1 VCSAGTIRP
10 LDGLNTD
17 TWTRTRIRNPDT
29 VLMATD
35 QEIAFPKLSPKEI
48 DELQPRGVT
57 LPTQAGQLLWK
68 EGDRNLPFFVVL
80 EGEIEIVAHSHG
92 EEKLVTVHV
101 PGEFTGDVDLLTG
114 RMSLV
119 AARVR
124 KAGKVLRL
132 ESAELRRVL
141 AELPELGEKMLKAF
155 LMRRTLLIDNGFE
168 GIKIIGSRYDPR
180 THTLAEFC
188 TRNAIPY
195 TLLDLEMDPEAEQ
208 LLRQMGIPTTQIPV
222 VIGRDGQWWCNP
234 TVEQL
239 AEYVG
244 LEQPVMAN
252 QLYDLIVV
260 GAGPAGLAASV
271 YAASEGL
278 HTLTLDSIAAGGQ
291 AGTSSRIEN
300 YLGFPTGI
308 SGQDLAL
315 NAVVQAEKF
324 GAHLSVPKTVEGLRI
339 QSGDRVIRLEEGTEL
354 HARAV
359 VIASGIEYKRLD
371 VPRLRE
377 LEGAGVYYAATE
389 MEARLCGGD
398 EVVVV
403 GGGNSAGQA
412 VVFLS
417 RVARRIHLVIRGDDL
432 GKSMSRYL
440 IDRIEGL
447 PNVTLHKR
455 RVVAALEGDDHLSG
469 VVLRAVD
476 GTDEEHI
483 AARALFIFIGAVPH
497 TEWLRDCV
505 ALDQKG
511 FVLTGTNIPPVAL
524 ESDAWRV
531 ANRPPMFLETSLPG
545 VFAAGDARS
554 NSVKRVASAV
564 GEGSMAI
571 SFVHAHLGMI

>member
-1 VCSAGTIRP
+1 
-10 LDGLNTD
+10 
-17 TWTRTRIRNPDT
+17 
-29 VLMATD
+29 MATD
-35 QEIAFPKLSPKEI
+35 QEIAFPRLSPKEI
-48 DELQPRGVT
+48 DELRPRGTV
-57 LPTQAGQLLWK
+57 LPTREGQVLWK

-92 EEKLVTVHV
+92 EEKLVTVHG

-119 AARVR
+119 TGRVR
-124 KAGKVLRL
+124 KAGEVLRL
-132 ESAELRRVL
+132 ESGALRRVL
-141 AELPELGEKMLKAF
+141 AELPELGEKMLRAF
-155 LMRRTLLIDNGFE
+155 LMRRTLLIDKGFE
-168 GIKIIGSRYDPR
+168 GIKIIGSRYDPK
-180 THTLAEFC
+180 THAVAEFC
-188 TRNAIPY
+188 TRNAIPF

-208 LLRQMGIPTTQIPV
+208 LLRQMGIATSQTPV
-222 VIGRDGQWWCNP
+222 VIGRDGQWWSNP
-234 TVEQL
+234 SVERL

-244 LEQPVMAN
+244 LEQPVTAN
-252 QLYDLIVV
+252 EVYDLVVV

-291 AGTSSRIEN
+291 AGTASRIEN

-308 SGQDLAL
+308 SGLELAL

-324 GAHLSVPKTVEGLRI
+324 GAHLSVPKTVQALRI

-371 VPRLRE
+371 IPRARE

-417 RVARRIHLVIRGDDL
+417 RVARRVHLVIRGDDL

-447 PNVTLHKR
+447 PNVTLHKK
-455 RVVAALEGDDHLSG
+455 RVVAAVEGTDHLSG

-476 GTDEEHI
+476 GTGEEHI
-483 AARALFIFIGAVPH
+483 PARALFVFIGAVPH
-497 TEWLRDCV
+497 TDWLRHCV

-511 FVLTGTNIPPVAL
+511 FVLTGSNVPPAAL
-524 ESDAWRV
+524 ASEVWRV

-545 VFAAGDARS
+545 VFAAGDVRS

>member
-1 VCSAGTIRP
+1 V
-10 LDGLNTD
+10 
-17 TWTRTRIRNPDT
+17 
-29 VLMATD
+29 
-35 QEIAFPKLSPKEI
+35 
-48 DELQPRGVT
+48 
-57 LPTQAGQLLWK
+57 LWK

-92 EEKLVTVHV
+92 EEKLVTVHE
-101 PGEFTGDVDLLTG
+101 PGEFTGDVDQLTG

-119 AARVR
+119 TARVR
-124 KAGKVLRL
+124 KGGEVLKL
-132 ESAELRRVL
+132 EPGALRRVI
-141 AELPELGEKMLKAF
+141 AELPELGEKLLKAF

-168 GIKIIGSRYDPR
+168 GIKIIGSRYDPK
-180 THTLAEFC
+180 THALAEFC
-188 TRNAIPY
+188 TRNAIPF

-208 LLRQMGIPTTQIPV
+208 LLRQMGIATSQTPV
-222 VIGRDGQWWCNP
+222 VIGRDGEWWSNP
-234 TVEQL
+234 TVDQL
-239 AEYVG
+239 AAYVG
-244 LEQPVMAN
+244 LEQPVTAN
-252 QLYDLIVV
+252 ELYDLIVV

-278 HTLTLDSIAAGGQ
+278 HTLTLDRIAAGGQ

-308 SGQDLAL
+308 SGQELAL

-324 GAHLSVPKTVEGLRI
+324 GAHLSVPKLVESLRI

-417 RVARRIHLVIRGDDL
+417 RAARRIHLVIRGDDL

-447 PNVTLHKR
+447 PNVTLHKKR
-455 RVVAALEGDDHLSG
+455 IVAALEGTDHLTG

-476 GTDEEHI
+476 GDGEEHI
-483 AARALFIFIGAVPH
+483 PARALFIFIGAVPH
-497 TEWLRDCV
+497 TGWLRDCV

-511 FVLTGTNIPPVAL
+511 FVLTGANIPPAAL
-524 ESDAWRV
+524 TSEAWRV
-531 ANRPPMFLETSLPG
+531 ANRQPMFLETSLPG

-571 SFVHAHLGMI
+571 SFVHAHLGMT